1 MPERFLGV
9 PVDAVDEGAVLAAA
23 QRAVKT
29 GSRLLIVAINPEK
42 VMRAERDPELREFIA
57 RADLRIADGVG
68 LVLASRLRGGA
79 ITSRVT
85 GIDLMQRLCALATSE
100 GLRVFLLGARPEVVR
115 DAAEELG
122 RRFPGIIIAG
132 THDGYFASEDAQ
144 RVAEAVR
151 ASGAQ
156 MLFVAMGSPS
166 QERFLRD
173 YGERTGASVLM
184 GVGGSLDVLAGRV
197 PRAPGSMRRL
207 GLEWLY
213 RLYREPWRFRRMLVL
228 PVFLLRSLRA
238 DGRKDPTP

>member
-9 PVDAVDEGAVLAAA
+9 PVDPVDEGAVLSAAR
-23 QRAVKT
+23 RAVET
-29 GSRLLIVAINPEK
+29 GHRLLIVAINPEK

-57 RADLRIADGVG
+57 QADLRIADGVG
-68 LVLASRLRGGA
+68 LVIASRLRGGE
-79 ITSRVT
+79 IRSRVT

-100 GLRVFLLGARPEVVR
+100 RLRVFLLGARDEVVQ
-115 DAAEELG
+115 DAAEELA
-122 RRFPGIIIAG
+122 RRFPGIVIAG
-132 THDGYFASEDAQ
+132 THDGYFAAEEAE
-144 RVAEAVR
+144 RVALTVR

-156 MLFVAMGSPS
+156 ILFVAMGSPA

-173 YGERTGASVLM
+173 HGARTGASVLM

-197 PRAPGSMRRL
+197 PRAPRAMRRL

-228 PVFLLRSLRA
+228 PIFLLRSLRTE
-238 DGRKDPTP
+238 R